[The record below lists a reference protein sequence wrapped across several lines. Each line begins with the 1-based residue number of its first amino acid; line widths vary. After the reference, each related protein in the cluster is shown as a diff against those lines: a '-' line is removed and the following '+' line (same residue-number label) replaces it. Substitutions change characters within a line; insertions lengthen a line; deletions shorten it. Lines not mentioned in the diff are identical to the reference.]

1 MMVMMRSCDNLR
13 TSRKS
18 RKDFKPLNAH
28 LIHIKRST
36 FRVRSTRR
44 FPITVSSAFTLMV
57 LVPGAYFFC
66 KHHTIALVVAVI
78 LKRAP
83 GRGASEDGVMVYA
96 NALRCIG
103 QELESRDI
111 EVFEVKSYANEFRV
125 QAGDPNYP
133 YTGLI
138 NIKLSAEQIE
148 VLERRSQASRGK
160 SNEQMK
166 FDSMPNILRAVGEY
180 IDKHGYLRRVDTSCP
195 PIADQLAIEV
205 EYETRAGAIRL
216 ETLPMS
222 VIREASVSM
231 YKKRAHRPDILSFFE
246 RK

>member
-1 MMVMMRSCDNLR
+1 
-13 TSRKS
+13 
-18 RKDFKPLNAH
+18 
-28 LIHIKRST
+28 
-36 FRVRSTRR
+36 
-44 FPITVSSAFTLMV
+44 
-57 LVPGAYFFC
+57 
-66 KHHTIALVVAVI
+66 
-78 LKRAP
+78 
-83 GRGASEDGVMVYA
+83 MVYA

-111 EVFEVKSYANEFRV
+111 EVFEVKSYANEFRI
-125 QAGDPNYP
+125 QAGNPNSP

-138 NIKLSAEQIE
+138 DIKLSAEQIE

-160 SNEQMK
+160 ANEQMK

-180 IDKHGYLRRVDTSCP
+180 IDKHGYLRRVDNSCP

-231 YKKRAHRPDILSFFE
+231 YKKSAYRPDIISFFA

>member
-1 MMVMMRSCDNLR
+1 MMVMMRSCNNLR

-36 FRVRSTRR
+36 FRVQSTRHC
-44 FPITVSSAFTLMV
+44 PITVSFAFTLCSPRARIF
-57 LVPGAYFFC
+57 LQTPYNSP
-66 KHHTIALVVAVI
+66 VVAVI
-78 LKRAP
+78 LKRRP
-83 GRGASEDGVMVYA
+83 EKGGFGGHGVMVYA

-125 QAGDPNYP
+125 QAGDPHSP

-138 NIKLSAEQIE
+138 DIKLSAEQIE

-205 EYETRAGAIRL
+205 EYETRAGDIRL

-231 YKKRAHRPDILSFFE
+231 YKKRAHRPDIISFFA